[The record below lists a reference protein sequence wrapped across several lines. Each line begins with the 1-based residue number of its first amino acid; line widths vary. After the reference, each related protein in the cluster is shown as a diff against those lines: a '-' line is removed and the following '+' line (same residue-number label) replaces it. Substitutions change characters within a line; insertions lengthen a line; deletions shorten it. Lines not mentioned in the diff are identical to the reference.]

1 MKRRKK
7 TIELGRGGDWSLLS
21 YPSLLLF
28 FIALAL
34 LPLHTPKLS
43 QTSFLRS
50 PLDRASNSGRSLDN
64 AKQKFVRG
72 RTWWPHRSNAE
83 DFYIV
88 AQTRDTQGWRLSLG
102 TTLTEPKLR
111 LLAVKTFVWT
121 EPKYW
126 TKSRSGQSFHPVE
139 DSSGN
144 ARVNDCVNVT
154 LFALVKPV

>member
-1 MKRRKK
+1 MWGRK
-7 TIELGRGGDWSLLS
+7 SS
-21 YPSLLLF
+21 F
-28 FIALAL
+28 
-34 LPLHTPKLS
+34 LPLPAAIFYCPRASPAAHSKTQS
-43 QTSFLRS
+43 TSFLRS
-50 PLDRASNSGRSLDN
+50 PLARASNSSRSLDN

-72 RTWWPHRSNAE
+72 PTWWPHRPNAE

-111 LLAVKTFVWT
+111 LLAVKTFCVNRT
-121 EPKYW
+121 KILNGPVW

-139 DSSGN
+139 NSSVN